1 MKDFVIRRIGKSEI
15 YYLVEVNSGFFLN
28 IPRWWLRYIPDPK
41 GKSSTTLKIDQEIN
55 TADTPTHPSS
65 WYLMVTVLRCSWV
78 VYQMFCHMLIYTY
91 HMYLLVC
98 NSQFLWPWALSCLYS
113 VKKLLW
119 DDCPEH
125 WHHSGDSENQRFP
138 SCISQTCHSGAT
150 VDVGMIREYY
160 YTRIN

>member
-15 YYLVEVNSGFFLN
+15 YYLVEVNSEFFLN
-28 IPRWWLRYIPDPK
+28 IPRWWLRYRSQREVIHYSQNRPGDQHCWYSNTPVIMISDGYCLTMFLSSVSNVLSHADIYISHLYAILSSCDP
-41 GKSSTTLKIDQEIN
+41 E
-55 TADTPTHPSS
+55 
-65 WYLMVTVLRCSWV
+65 RWV
-78 VYQMFCHMLIYTY
+78 VCI
-91 HMYLLVC
+91 
-98 NSQFLWPWALSCLYS
+98 LS
-113 VKKLLW
+113 KKLLW

-125 WHHSGDSENQRFP
+125 WHHSGDSGNQRFP